1 MTLFV
6 LLLIANGAPVV
17 ARMMLP
23 DRLLAPVDCGL
34 NFVDSRRLFGP
45 RKTMLGLL
53 SAATATTLVALML
66 DVSWQSGLLVATGA
80 MVGDLLSS
88 FVKRRLGVAPH
99 GVVLG
104 LDQLPEVL
112 LPLLLVKTQFALNG
126 WDIVMILTGFCVT
139 EWCLSYL
146 VDRFDLLRTKSG

>member
-1 MTLFV
+1 M
-6 LLLIANGAPVV
+6 ANGTPVV
-17 ARMMLP
+17 VRMMLH

-34 NFVDSRRLFGP
+34 DFIDGRRLLGS
-45 RKTMLGLL
+45 RKTVFGLL
-53 SAATATTLVALML
+53 SAVTATTLVALML
-66 DVSWQSGLLVATGA
+66 DVSWQSGLLVASGA

-99 GVVLG
+99 SVVLG
-104 LDQLPEVL
+104 LDQLPEAL

-126 WDIVMILTGFCVT
+126 WDIVMILAGFCVT

-146 VDRFDLLRTKSG
+146 IDRFDLLSTK

>member
-1 MTLFV
+1 LTLFV
-6 LLLIANGAPVV
+6 LLLVANSAPVV
-17 ARMMLP
+17 ARMILQS
-23 DRLLAPVDCGL
+23 RLLTPVDCGL
-34 NFVDSRRLFGP
+34 SFVDGRRLFGP
-45 RKTMLGLL
+45 RKTVLGLL
-53 SAATATTLVALML
+53 SAVTVTTLVALML

-88 FVKRRLGVAPH
+88 FVKRRLGVEPH

-112 LPLLLVKTQFALNG
+112 VPLFLVKAQFALTSA
-126 WDIVMILTGFCVT
+126 DIVFILAGFCVT

-146 VDRFDLLRTKSG
+146 VDYFNLLRTKPD